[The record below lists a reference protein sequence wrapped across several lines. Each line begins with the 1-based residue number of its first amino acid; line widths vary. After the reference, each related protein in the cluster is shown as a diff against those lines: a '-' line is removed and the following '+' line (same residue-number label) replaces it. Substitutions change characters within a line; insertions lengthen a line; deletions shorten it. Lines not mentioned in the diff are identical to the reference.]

1 MNDREAKGRRGR
13 GGRESRKREGGKE
26 AMNGDNRARGLRR
39 KSRQSGREKEQKWI
53 GKSAKDRDGQG
64 GPVEFRA
71 RYAIWRYRGQ
81 RLVRNAKLFMNGR
94 KLSLKL

>member
-1 MNDREAKGRRGR
+1 
-13 GGRESRKREGGKE
+13 
-26 AMNGDNRARGLRR
+26 MNGDNRARGWRGTKVERNREIERARQRR
-39 KSRQSGREKEQKWI
+39 RRLTQSVCVYMCVREKE
-53 GKSAKDRDGQG
+53 RDKEREKR

-81 RLVRNAKLFMNGR
+81 RLVRNTKLFMNGR